1 MVQTQEE
8 KLLLPEVRLTPTLG
22 GMTISELAKRAGVN
36 LDTIRYYERRKLLPD
51 PRPRGKGYRD
61 YDESH
66 VRRVTLIKQAKALG
80 FTLTEI
86 TQLLS
91 QADKRGLNC
100 GDLRAR
106 GEKKLADL
114 DAQIAQLQQFRGD
127 LADLIERCPDD
138 YERSCDVTKSL
149 DPSCCAS

>member
-8 KLLLPEVRLTPTLG
+8 KSVAAEVRLAPTLP
-22 GMTISELAKRAGVN
+22 GMTISELAKRSGVP

-61 YDESH
+61 YDESY

-86 TQLLS
+86 EGLLS
-91 QADKRGLNC
+91 QADTKGLNC

-106 GEKKLADL
+106 GMEKLADL
-114 DAQIAQLQQFRGD
+114 DAQIAQLQQFRHD
-127 LADLIERCPDD
+127 LADLVERCPDESD
-138 YERSCDVTKSL
+138 RPCDVSKGL
-149 DPSCCAS
+149 DPACCA